1 MWFGYR
7 LAQFELQS
15 VDLYNALPLLLV
27 LGNRSSFVGFKLHL
41 DHAQWFVFFKLRL
54 HYSWLDWI
62 TCDGRILG
70 AQILD

>member
-1 MWFGYR
+1 MWSSYR
-7 LAQFELQS
+7 LVQFELQS

-27 LGNRSSFVGFKLHL
+27 LRNRSSFVSFKFHL
-41 DHAQWFVFFKLRL
+41 DHAQWFVFFEVRL